1 MIDIIINGYNGKMGK
16 TIINLIDNF
25 PNLNI
30 VGGIDKFNGLNSSFK
45 TFSSPLEVNIDYDVI
60 IDFSRPEALNE
71 LLLISKEKNKPI
83 VICTTGFNT
92 ENLKLIEDISKILP
106 IFKSANMS
114 YGVNI
119 VNNILKLISSKLYEN
134 YDIEI
139 IEKHHNQKIDS
150 PSGTAILLADTIKSS
165 IFDETSYKYGRFGNE
180 KREKKEIGI
189 HAIRGG
195 SIVGDH
201 EIIYSGIGEV
211 IEISHK
217 AISRDVFAIGALK
230 AAEYISQVKHPGL
243 YNMDDL
249 IRL

>member
-1 MIDIIINGYNGKMGK
+1 MINIIISGYNGKMGK
-16 TIINLIDNF
+16 TLVNLITNF
-25 PNLNI
+25 PNLKL
-30 VGGIDKFNGLNSSFK
+30 VGGIDKFTDINASFK
-45 TFSSPLEVNIDYDVI
+45 TFTSPLEVNIDYDVI
-60 IDFSRPEALNE
+60 VDFSRPEALKE
-71 LLLISKEKNKPI
+71 LLILSKEKNKPI
-83 VICTTGFNT
+83 VICTTGFNS
-92 ENLKLIEDISKILP
+92 EELNLIQEYSKIIP

-119 VNNILKLISSKLYEN
+119 LNSLLKLISSKLYEN

-139 IEKHHNQKIDS
+139 IEKHHNQKVDS

-165 IFDETSYKYGRFGNE
+165 INDEIFYKNGRLGNQ
-180 KREKKEIGI
+180 KREKNEIGI
-189 HAIRGG
+189 HSIRGG

-201 EIIYSGIGEV
+201 EVIYSGIGEV

-230 AAEYISQVKHPGL
+230 ATEYMSDIKIPGL

-249 IRL
+249 IKL